1 MKLKRILTLTSAAIL
16 SVALLTA
23 CGNNV
28 KSGNSADAASAI
40 SAAEA
45 TMKKAGSL
53 KWIWRDTGK
62 NLKKAK
68 AAQKKGDNASAVKL
82 ANKAKAQAELAIQ
95 QYHYENTI
103 NRSVKSKKRRRSRR
117 KSRRKKRAKKS

>member
-23 CGNNV
+23 CGKNV
-28 KSGNSADAASAI
+28 KSGNSADAATAI

-62 NLKKAK
+62 SLKKAK

-82 ANKAKAQAELAIQ
+82 ANKAKAQADLAIQ
-95 QYHYENTI
+95 QYHYESTI
-103 NRSVKSKKRRRSRR
+103 NRSVKYKKRRRS